1 MCFGCCR
8 CFAARLCEFFI
19 KTGDYMWLAMIATKV
34 NEAAKVLI
42 MIINRVWVR
51 IIESYSKGI
60 YVQRIGK
67 GV

>member
-1 MCFGCCR
+1 
-8 CFAARLCEFFI
+8 
-19 KTGDYMWLAMIATKV
+19 MWLAMIATKV

-67 GV
+67 GVW